1 MIEIMELIVHSAVIV
16 AGVGLIL
23 ASSNLVIKR
32 CLVIAKRLSLSDEF
46 IGMTVLSIGTS
57 LPEIFTHIAASL
69 RILREPLMMEE
80 LSAISVGTNI
90 GSDMFQQNF
99 LLGIV
104 ALLGTLTVSKRDLPK
119 DVGGLIATT
128 FLVFMF
134 SIGGEINR
142 FEGAVLV
149 LGYFAYLYVLKLY
162 GNSGKDGPEGKGE
175 DGTSGGS
182 IFSNVVF
189 TMAGFVVM
197 AVAADR
203 VLDSAIVIVEQT
215 VSSYSFFGVLIL
227 GTATALPELST
238 SMIGVFRKRSAVSAG
253 ILIGSNI
260 TNPALALGL
269 GALISTY
276 KVPFVIIW
284 YDLPLKIATAVLL
297 YIMLRKGSLKKPY
310 AFVIMLIFAAYLFF
324 RQTYFPTD
332 F

>member
-1 MIEIMELIVHSAVIV
+1 MIEIMAFLFHTVVIV
-16 AGVGLIL
+16 IGVGLIL
-23 ASSNLVIKR
+23 ISSDLVIKR
-32 CLVIAKRLSLSDEF
+32 CLEMAQRLSLSDEF

-57 LPEIFTHIAASL
+57 LPEIFTHLAASL
-69 RILREPLMMEE
+69 RILREPLMMEK

-99 LLGIV
+99 LLGLV
-104 ALLGTLTVSKRDLPK
+104 ALVGTLSVSKRDLPK
-119 DVGGLIATT
+119 DVGALIAATL
-128 FLVFMF
+128 LVFLF
-134 SIGGEINR
+134 SIGGTLTR
-142 FEGAVLV
+142 PEGAVLV
-149 LGYFAYLYVLKLY
+149 LGYFIYLYVLKLY
-162 GNSGKDGPEGKGE
+162 GNTDQSEIKEKSADN
-175 DGTSGGS
+175 SMRRS
-182 IFSNVVF
+182 VFRNVVF
-189 TMAGFVVM
+189 VLAGFIVM

-203 VLDSAIVIVEQT
+203 VLDSAIVIVERT

-260 TNPALALGL
+260 TNPAFALGL

-297 YIMLRKGSLKKPY
+297 YFMLRKGSLKKAY
-310 AFVIMLIFAAYLFF
+310 AVVIMLIFAAYLFL